1 MAPRYRI
8 HSEVY
13 ERYENFSHIIE
24 DMETGEAIIID
35 PAWDEQYFIDR
46 LQKLNLKPVAIWLT
60 HGHHDHVSAVKAL
73 REYFPVPVYASNV
86 EIDYINSF
94 PKGDLPPAFRELPDD
109 VIPIF
114 DNDTLDFAGEKVK
127 VLLTPGHSS
136 GSICF
141 LLSDDLITGDTL
153 FINGSG
159 RADLPGSDPSA
170 LFYSLNRIK
179 AEVPPHVT
187 LRTGHA
193 YGPNATDTLAHQ
205 IIANPYMQYLDDE
218 EQFIAYRMSR

>member
-46 LQKLNLKPVAIWLT
+46 LQQLNLKPVAIWLT

-205 IIANPYMQYLDDE
+205 IITNPYMQHLDDE
-218 EQFIAYRMSR
+218 EQFIVYRMSR

>member
-24 DMETGEAIIID
+24 DTETGEAIIID

-73 REYFPVPVYASNV
+73 REYFPIPVYGSNV

-109 VIPIF
+109 IIPLY
-114 DNDTLDFAGEKVK
+114 DNDLLDFAGEKVK
-127 VLLTPGHSS
+127 IILTPGHSS

-159 RADLPGSDPSA
+159 RADLPGSDPAA
-170 LFYSLNRIK
+170 LFDSLNRIK
-179 AEVPPHVT
+179 TEVPHHVT

-193 YGPNATDTLAHQ
+193 YGPTATDTLDHQ
-205 IIANPYMQYLDDE
+205 IKSNPYIQLLDNKDE
-218 EQFIAYRMSR
+218 FIKYRMSH